1 MSEYFLNINYDFD
14 AYRMCVDYDKDPYE
28 LEEVLHGINL
38 HRVPERLLSKVLY
51 WIDNDELN
59 ERVDDFV
66 SRYNTFL

>member
-1 MSEYFLNINYDFD
+1 
-14 AYRMCVDYDKDPYE
+14 MCVDYDKDPYE
-28 LEEVLHGINL
+28 LTDHLHGINL
-38 HRVPERLLSKVLY
+38 HRVPERFLSKVLY